1 MNKKIFFTLSLL
13 SILVFLSGCGG
24 GGGGGN
30 LSTPPASDVGVPSIV
45 RLLPAKFVAHTNSF
59 ITLSVKV
66 LDGRGVGLPDR
77 TVYFENMSSTGVL
90 SAPSAITNSNGIAE
104 VAIGSSTEGF
114 ASILVAVNNGSG
126 SGQVRDVKTVFFT
139 SALSLNLAP
148 TMELDVDGN
157 DSNTIYNEPGD
168 YNLFE
173 PSVANDTQV
182 TIRATVSNNIGLRAS
197 GVPVTFGSDFPFRIG
212 SDPAVACSDGSEIC
226 EVSFPLGNTATTDF
240 NGEAFVLVQVT
251 PTVLRSITT
260 VLNITA
266 TANNGAFNMVSLF
279 LNPVTV
285 STVSVSANPTTVAS
299 AGKSTITAA
308 VTTSAG
314 TPVPDGTTVT
324 FTASGGGALDTPFA
338 QTEGGVAEAEL
349 TAPTVT
355 SDTTVSVTASAGGK
369 SGSTSVTVKAP
380 TVTPPAPAALAVG
393 PALAIVNGTAG
404 AKQTFIASGGT
415 GPYIATYV
423 CVGALICNS
432 TDADCA
438 DGPATDPEFWNTTG
452 SFVVT
457 VPPSSPADTCILT
470 VTDFVGDTVT
480 ATLQIN

>member
-24 GGGGGN
+24 GGGGGS
-30 LSTPPASDVGVPSIV
+30 LSAPPGTDVGVTSIV
-45 RLLPAKFVAHTNSF
+45 RLFPAKFVAQTGSS
-59 ITLSVKV
+59 ITLRAKV
-66 LDGRGVGLPDR
+66 LDGNGVGLPNR
-77 TVYFENMSSTGVL
+77 TVFFANMSSTGVL

-104 VAIGSSTEGF
+104 VAIASSTEGF
-114 ASILVAVNNGSG
+114 ASILVAVSNG

-139 SALSLNLAP
+139 SSLSLSLAP
-148 TMELDVDGN
+148 TMELDVDADNDGN
-157 DSNTIYNEPGD
+157 YNEAGD
-168 YNLFE
+168 FIFFE
-173 PSVANDTQV
+173 GTNDTQV
-182 TIRATVSNNIGLRAS
+182 LIRATVRNSFDLLVS
-197 GVPVTFGSDFPFRIG
+197 GVTVTFGSDFPFRIG

-470 VTDFVGDTVT
+470 VTDFAGDTVT

>member
-24 GGGGGN
+24 GGGGGS
-30 LSTPPASDVGVPSIV
+30 LSAPPGTDVGVTSIV
-45 RLLPAKFVAHTNSF
+45 RLFPAKFVAQTGSS
-59 ITLSVKV
+59 ITLRAKV
-66 LDGRGVGLPDR
+66 LDGKGLGLPNL
-77 TVYFENMSSTGVL
+77 TVYFENLSSTGVL
-90 SAPSAITNSNGIAE
+90 SSPSATTNSNGIAE
-104 VAIGSSTEGF
+104 VAIGSLTEGF
-114 ASILVAVNNGSG
+114 ASILVTVSNGSG
-126 SGQVRDVKTVFFT
+126 QIRDVKTVFFT
-139 SALSLNLAP
+139 SALSMNLAP

-197 GVPVTFGSDFPFRIG
+197 GVTVTFGSDFPFRIG

-470 VTDFVGDTVT
+470 VTDFAGDTVT